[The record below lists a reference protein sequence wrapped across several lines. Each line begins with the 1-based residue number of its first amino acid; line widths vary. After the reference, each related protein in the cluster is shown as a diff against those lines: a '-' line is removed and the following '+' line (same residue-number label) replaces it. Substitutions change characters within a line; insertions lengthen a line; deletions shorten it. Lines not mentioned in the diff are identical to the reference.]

1 MWQLYRTPR
10 GEIVCTLDV
19 FMIKVFA
26 SLLLC
31 CSATSLMA
39 ADMQGPSGALRGS
52 IDAWSGV
59 YAAASVGYDQ
69 ISDTNGLVTDYG
81 SGSIYGAV
89 VGYNHQI
96 GEDFVVG
103 VEADFNQYDIPFT
116 KASFISVVD
125 VVSARARV
133 GFVLGDAMIY
143 ATAGIVY
150 GTTNINLE
158 DVGRV
163 VGVGVD
169 YKLTDYIFAGVNYQ
183 HINFR
188 NFDNAGI
195 NANLDSVRARVGF
208 HF

>member
-1 MWQLYRTPR
+1 
-10 GEIVCTLDV
+10 
-19 FMIKVFA
+19 MIKIFA

-39 ADMQGPSGALRGS
+39 ADKLPGPSGALRGS
-52 IDAWSGV
+52 IDAWTGV

-69 ISDTNGLVTDYG
+69 ITDTNGFVSDYG
-81 SGSIYGAV
+81 EGSIYGAV

-96 GEDFVVG
+96 GEDFVIG
-103 VEADFNQYDIPFT
+103 VEADFNQYDISFT
-116 KASFISVVD
+116 KASFIDVVD
-125 VVSARARV
+125 VASVRARV

-158 DVGRV
+158 DYGRV

-169 YKLTDYIFAGVNYQ
+169 YKLTEHIFAGVNYQ
-183 HINFR
+183 HINYR

-195 NANLDSVRARVGF
+195 DADLDSVRARVGF
-208 HF
+208 LF

>member
-1 MWQLYRTPR
+1 M
-10 GEIVCTLDV
+10 LDV
-19 FMIKVFA
+19 FMIKIFA

-39 ADMQGPSGALRGS
+39 ADNLPGPSGALRGS

-59 YAAASVGYDQ
+59 YAAVSVGYDQ
-69 ISDTNGLVTDYG
+69 ITDTNGLVTDYG
-81 SGSIYGAV
+81 EGSIYGAV
-89 VGYNHQI
+89 VGYNHQVD
-96 GEDFVVG
+96 ERFVVG
-103 VEADFNQYDIPFT
+103 VEADFNQYDISFT
-116 KASFISVVD
+116 KASFIDVVD
-125 VVSARARV
+125 VISARARV

-158 DVGRV
+158 DYGRV

-169 YKLTDYIFAGVNYQ
+169 YKLTEYIFAGVNYQ

-188 NFDNAGI
+188 NFDSAGI

>member
-1 MWQLYRTPR
+1 
-10 GEIVCTLDV
+10 
-19 FMIKVFA
+19 
-26 SLLLC
+26 
-31 CSATSLMA
+31 MA
-39 ADMQGPSGALRGS
+39 ADNLPGPSGALRGS

-69 ISDTNGLVTDYG
+69 ITDTNGFVTDYG
-81 SGSIYGAV
+81 VGTIYGAV
-89 VGYNHQI
+89 VGYNHQVD
-96 GEDFVVG
+96 ERFVVG

-125 VVSARARV
+125 VVSARVRV

-143 ATAGIVY
+143 ATAGAVY

-158 DVGRV
+158 DYGRV

-169 YKLTDYIFAGVNYQ
+169 YKLTEYIFAGVNYQ

-188 NFDNAGI
+188 NFNNAGI
-195 NANLDSVRARVGF
+195 DANLDSVRARVGL